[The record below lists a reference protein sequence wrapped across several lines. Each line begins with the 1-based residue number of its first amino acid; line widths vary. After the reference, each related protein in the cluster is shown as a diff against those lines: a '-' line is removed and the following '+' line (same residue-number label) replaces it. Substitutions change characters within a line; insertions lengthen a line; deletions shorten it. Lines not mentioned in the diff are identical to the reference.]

1 MYNFV
6 VLVHQ
11 DNNIE
16 YVTKL
21 PGITVPNAL
30 RSIKGSA
37 TLSCPVA
44 VFEPPDPTKRP
55 MYCKDK
61 VCWILN

>member
-1 MYNFV
+1 M

-11 DNNIE
+11 DNNVE
-16 YVTKL
+16 RVTKL

-30 RSIKGSA
+30 RSIKGSSNI
-37 TLSCPVA
+37 SCPVA
-44 VFEPPDPTKRP
+44 VFEPPDPTKKP

-61 VCWILN
+61 VSFFNEH